1 MTTVINAVPSNVVE
15 VLGSNNSILAVVVVA
30 VILGLSMNA
39 LGDKAATIKSLL
51 QNLNDIVQ
59 VYMDFLINK
68 VSPIAIFCMLAR
80 TFATYGTE
88 YIRPT
93 LTFMIATIFISL
105 ALVVTIYPIGIF
117 LLTGLN
123 PFKFAKKIF
132 KVGMFAAATQSSA
145 ATLPLNRKTC
155 MEELG
160 CSKEISSFVLPMGMT
175 INMNGTTAMHMVA
188 ITFIAT
194 AAGINITPTQLITAA
209 SPTQKVGGTASSKL
223 PKVTH
228 AVKMESLLDA
238 FSFDE
243 LRDFDRRV
251 REAGV
256 EPEYVVEIKIDGLSC
271 SLEYENGQLVRAST
285 RGDGVVG
292 EDVTANVRAIR
303 SIPKTLKDA
312 PEFLEVRGEVYMPHE
327 AFQHLCAEQEL
338 QGAAPFKNPRNAAAG
353 SLRQKDARIT
363 GSRGLSIFVF
373 NVQQIRGK
381 TLTKHSESL
390 DYLKSLGLP
399 VSPRYHV
406 VHDIED
412 AIAEIENI
420 GQNRSKLDFDMDGAV
435 IKVNDFAQRELMGS
449 TNKFPRWAIAFK
461 YPPEVKETTLRS
473 IEVAVGRTGVLTP
486 TACFDPVF
494 LAGTTVAR
502 ATLHNEDFIR
512 QFGLCIG
519 DTIQVRKAGDII
531 PEVIGVTHHA
541 EGAEPY
547 TMPTVCPSCGAPVVH
562 LEDEAA
568 LRCVN
573 PECPAQALRNII
585 HFASRDAMD
594 IEGLGEAV
602 ATQLVEKELVHSAAD
617 IYTLT
622 REQLL
627 ELDKFKEKSADN
639 LLQAITASKQN
650 NLDKL
655 LFGFGIRN
663 IGDKAAALLA
673 EHFGT
678 LQAIREATA
687 EQISQIDG
695 FGGVMAQSVVE
706 FFAKEGTTDLVHRL
720 ADAGVNMQWKG
731 EPKGDKLAGK
741 TLVVT
746 GTLETLSRNEAEALI
761 VKNGGKAS
769 GSVSKKTAYVV
780 AGAAAGS
787 KLTKAQALGVPVL
800 TEQEF
805 LAMLQDAPA
814 EQETT

>member
-1 MTTVINAVPSNVVE
+1 MELEQAKKRVE
-15 VLGSNNSILAVVVVA
+15 ELRA
-30 VILGLSMNA
+30 VIEKNNRLYYDQDAPELEDFEYDA
-39 LGDKAATIKSLL
+39 LMREL
-51 QNLNDIVQ
+51 
-59 VYMDFLINK
+59 
-68 VSPIAIFCMLAR
+68 R
-80 TFATYGTE
+80 
-88 YIRPT
+88 
-93 LTFMIATIFISL
+93 
-105 ALVVTIYPIGIF
+105 ALENQFPQ
-117 LLTGLN
+117 LLT
-123 PFKFAKKIF
+123 
-132 KVGMFAAATQSSA
+132 
-145 ATLPLNRKTC
+145 
-155 MEELG
+155 ED
-160 CSKEISSFVLPMGMT
+160 
-175 INMNGTTAMHMVA
+175 
-188 ITFIAT
+188 
-194 AAGINITPTQLITAA
+194 

-228 AVKMESLLDA
+228 SVKMESLLDA
-238 FSFDE
+238 FSYDE

-251 REAGV
+251 RDADI

-271 SLEYENGQLVRAST
+271 SLEYENGELVRAST

-292 EDVTANVRAIR
+292 EDVTANVRAIKK
-303 SIPKTLKDA
+303 IPKKLKNA

-353 SLRQKDARIT
+353 SLRQKDAKIT
-363 GSRGLSIFVF
+363 GSRGLSIFIF
-373 NVQQIRGK
+373 NVQQVRGK
-381 TLTKHSESL
+381 ELTTHAESL

-399 VSPRYHV
+399 VSPRYHI

-412 AIAEIENI
+412 AIKEIEQI

-435 IKVNDFAQRELMGS
+435 IKVNHFAQRDLMGS

-531 PEVIGVTHHA
+531 PEVIGVVCHPEDA
-541 EGAEPY
+541 VPY
-547 TMPTVCPSCGAPVVH
+547 QMPKVCPSCGAPVVH

-573 PECPAQALRNII
+573 PECPAQSLRNII

-594 IEGLGEAV
+594 IDGLGTAV
-602 ATQLVEKELVHSAAD
+602 ATQLVEKGLVHTVSD
-617 IYTLT
+617 LYDLTL
-622 REQLL
+622 EQLL
-627 ELDKFKEKSADN
+627 TLEKFKEKKATN
-639 LLQAITASKQN
+639 LLHAIENSKQN

-678 LQAIREATA
+678 LEAIREADI
-687 EQISQIDG
+687 EKISEING
-695 FGGVMAQSVVE
+695 FGGVMGQSVVE
-706 FFAKEGTTDLVHRL
+706 FFAKDGTTDLIRRL
-720 ADAGVNMQWKG
+720 ADAGVNMTWKG
-731 EPKGDKLAGK
+731 EPKGDKLAGM

-780 AGAAAGS
+780 AGTAAGS

-800 TEQEF
+800 TEEEF
-805 LAMLQDAPA
+805 LAMLRDEPEA
-814 EQETT
+814 

>member
-1 MTTVINAVPSNVVE
+1 MELEQAKKRVE
-15 VLGSNNSILAVVVVA
+15 ELRA
-30 VILGLSMNA
+30 VIEKNNRLYYDQDAPELEDFEYDA
-39 LGDKAATIKSLL
+39 LMREL
-51 QNLNDIVQ
+51 
-59 VYMDFLINK
+59 
-68 VSPIAIFCMLAR
+68 R
-80 TFATYGTE
+80 
-88 YIRPT
+88 
-93 LTFMIATIFISL
+93 
-105 ALVVTIYPIGIF
+105 ALENQFPQ
-117 LLTGLN
+117 LLT
-123 PFKFAKKIF
+123 
-132 KVGMFAAATQSSA
+132 
-145 ATLPLNRKTC
+145 
-155 MEELG
+155 ED
-160 CSKEISSFVLPMGMT
+160 
-175 INMNGTTAMHMVA
+175 
-188 ITFIAT
+188 
-194 AAGINITPTQLITAA
+194 

-228 AVKMESLLDA
+228 SVKMESLLDA
-238 FSFDE
+238 FSYDE

-251 REAGV
+251 RDAGI

-271 SLEYENGQLVRAST
+271 SLEYENGELVRAST

-292 EDVTANVRAIR
+292 EDVTANVRAIKK
-303 SIPKTLKDA
+303 IPKKLKNA

-353 SLRQKDARIT
+353 SLRQKDAKIT
-363 GSRGLSIFVF
+363 GSRGLSIFIF
-373 NVQQIRGK
+373 NVQQVRGK
-381 TLTKHSESL
+381 ELTTHAESL

-399 VSPRYHV
+399 VSPRYHI

-412 AIAEIENI
+412 AIKEIEQI

-435 IKVNDFAQRELMGS
+435 IKVNDFAQRDRMGS

-531 PEVIGVTHHA
+531 PEVIGVVCHPEDA
-541 EGAEPY
+541 VPY
-547 TMPTVCPSCGAPVVH
+547 QMPKVCPSCGAPVVH

-573 PECPAQALRNII
+573 PECPAQSLRNII

-594 IEGLGEAV
+594 IDGLGTAV
-602 ATQLVEKELVHSAAD
+602 ATQLVEKGLVHTVSD
-617 IYTLT
+617 LYDLTL
-622 REQLL
+622 EQLL
-627 ELDKFKEKSADN
+627 TLEKFKEKKATN
-639 LLQAITASKQN
+639 LLHAIENSKQN

-678 LQAIREATA
+678 LEAIREADI
-687 EQISQIDG
+687 EKISEING
-695 FGGVMAQSVVE
+695 FGGVMGQSVVE
-706 FFAKEGTTDLVHRL
+706 FFAKDGTTDLIRRL
-720 ADAGVNMQWKG
+720 ADAGVNMTWKG
-731 EPKGDKLAGK
+731 EPKGDKLAGM

-780 AGAAAGS
+780 AGTAAGS

-800 TEQEF
+800 TEEEF
-805 LAMLQDAPA
+805 LAMLRDEPEA
-814 EQETT
+814 

>member
-1 MTTVINAVPSNVVE
+1 MEQSSLFGDGVDIDTETSTTAEATAPTDARAQAAARAAELRHELDYHAYRYYMLDAPEITDAAFDKMLVE
-15 VLGSNNSILAVVVVA
+15 LQEIEATYPDLVTPDSYTQRVGGYVSEQFTPVTHMARMY
-30 VILGLSMNA
+30 SMDDAMDLDELDAWLQRTEDA
-39 LGDKAATIKSLL
+39 LGAGS
-51 QNLNDIVQ
+51 V
-59 VYMDFLINK
+59 
-68 VSPIAIFCMLAR
+68 
-80 TFATYGTE
+80 TY
-88 YIRPT
+88 
-93 LTFMIATIFISL
+93 
-105 ALVVTIYPIGIF
+105 
-117 LLTGLN
+117 
-123 PFKFAKKIF
+123 
-132 KVGMFAAATQSSA
+132 
-145 ATLPLNRKTC
+145 TC
-155 MEELG
+155 EL
-160 CSKEISSFVLPMGMT
+160 
-175 INMNGTTAMHMVA
+175 
-188 ITFIAT
+188 
-194 AAGINITPTQLITAA
+194 
-209 SPTQKVGGTASSKL
+209 
-223 PKVTH
+223 
-228 AVKMESLLDA
+228 
-238 FSFDE
+238 
-243 LRDFDRRV
+243 
-251 REAGV
+251 
-256 EPEYVVEIKIDGLSC
+256 KIDGLGVA
-271 SLEYENGQLVRAST
+271 LTYQNGTFVRAAT
-285 RGDGVVG
+285 RGDGTTG
-292 EDVTANVRAIR
+292 EDVSLNVRTI
-303 SIPKTLKDA
+303 KDVPMHLSEPA
-312 PEFLEVRGEVYMPHE
+312 LAHMGADRERTIEVRGEVYMPHE
-327 AFQHLCAEQEL
+327 AFQKLCAEQEL

-353 SLRQKDARIT
+353 SLRQKDAKIT

-381 TLTKHSESL
+381 ELTRHSDSL

-406 VHDIED
+406 VHDIEQ
-412 AIAEIENI
+412 AIAEIEQI

-435 IKVNDFAQRELMGS
+435 IKVNDFAQREQMGS

-461 YPPEVKETTLRS
+461 YPPEVKETILRS

-531 PEVIGVTHHA
+531 PEVIGVTRHA
-541 EGAEPY
+541 EDAQPY
-547 TMPTVCPSCGAPVVH
+547 EMPTVCPSCGAPVVH

-594 IEGLGEAV
+594 IDGLGTAV
-602 ATQLVEKELVHSAAD
+602 ATQLVEKGVVHSAAD

-627 ELDKFKEKSADN
+627 TLDKFKEKSADN
-639 LLQAITASKQN
+639 LLNAIQRSKEN

-673 EHFGT
+673 EHFGS
-678 LQAIREATA
+678 LQAIREADA
-687 EQISQIDG
+687 AAISEIDG

-769 GSVSKKTAYVV
+769 GSVSKKTSYVV
-780 AGAAAGS
+780 AGTAAGS

-800 TEQEF
+800 TEAEF
-805 LAMLQDAPA
+805 LDLLK
-814 EQETT
+814 EE

>member
-1 MTTVINAVPSNVVE
+1 MELEQAKKRVE
-15 VLGSNNSILAVVVVA
+15 ELRA
-30 VILGLSMNA
+30 VIEKNNRLYYDQDAPELEDFEYDA
-39 LGDKAATIKSLL
+39 LTRELKELEA
-51 QNLNDIVQ
+51 Q
-59 VYMDFLINK
+59 Y
-68 VSPIAIFCMLAR
+68 P
-80 TFATYGTE
+80 E
-88 YIRPT
+88 
-93 LTFMIATIFISL
+93 
-105 ALVVTIYPIGIF
+105 LV
-117 LLTGLN
+117 
-123 PFKFAKKIF
+123 
-132 KVGMFAAATQSSA
+132 
-145 ATLPLNRKTC
+145 
-155 MEELG
+155 
-160 CSKEISSFVLPMGMT
+160 
-175 INMNGTTAMHMVA
+175 
-188 ITFIAT
+188 
-194 AAGINITPTQLITAA
+194 TPA
-209 SPTQKVGGTASSKL
+209 SPTQHVGGTPSGRFA
-223 PKVTH
+223 KVTH

-238 FSFDE
+238 FSYDE

-251 REAGV
+251 RDAGI

-271 SLEYENGQLVRAST
+271 SLEYENGELVRAST

-292 EDVTANVRAIR
+292 EDVTANVRAIKK
-303 SIPKTLKDA
+303 IPKKLKNA

-338 QGAAPFKNPRNAAAG
+338 QGDTPFKNPRNAAAG
-353 SLRQKDARIT
+353 SLRQKDAKVT

-373 NVQQIRGK
+373 NLQQVRGK
-381 TLTKHSESL
+381 KLSTHAESL

-399 VSPRYHV
+399 VSPRYHI

-412 AIAEIENI
+412 AIREIEQI

-435 IKVNDFAQRELMGS
+435 IKVNDFAQRAQMGS

-519 DTIQVRKAGDII
+519 DAIQVQKAGDII
-531 PEVIGVTHHA
+531 PEVIGVVHHP
-541 EGAEPY
+541 ENAEPY
-547 TMPTVCPSCGAPVVH
+547 RMPTVCPSCGAPVVH
-562 LEDEAA
+562 LQDETA

-573 PECPAQALRNII
+573 PECPAQSLRNII

-594 IEGLGEAV
+594 IDGLGTAV
-602 ATQLVEKELVHSAAD
+602 ATQLVEKGLVHTVSD
-617 IYTLT
+617 LYDLTL
-622 REQLL
+622 EQLL
-627 ELDKFKEKSADN
+627 TLEKFKEKKATN
-639 LLQAITASKQN
+639 LLHAIENSKQN

-678 LQAIREATA
+678 LEAIREADIET
-687 EQISQIDG
+687 ISEIDG
-695 FGGVMAQSVVE
+695 FGGVMGQSVVE
-706 FFAKEGTTDLVHRL
+706 FFAKDGTTDLIHRL
-720 ADAGVNMQWKG
+720 ADAGVNMTWKG
-731 EPKGDKLAGK
+731 EPKGDKLAGM

-780 AGAAAGS
+780 AGTAAGS

-800 TEQEF
+800 TEEEF
-805 LAMLQDAPA
+805 LAMLRDEPEA
-814 EQETT
+814 